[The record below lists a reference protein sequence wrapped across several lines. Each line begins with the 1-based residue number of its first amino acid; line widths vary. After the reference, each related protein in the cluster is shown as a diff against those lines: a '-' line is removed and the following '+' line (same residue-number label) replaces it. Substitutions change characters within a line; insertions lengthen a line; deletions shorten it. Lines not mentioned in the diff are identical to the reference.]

1 MTAPD
6 GGMRWRARLERR
18 LRSLALR
25 AGLDVRRSHPDRTM
39 SARRQRL
46 IEAASVD
53 LVLDVGA
60 NRGQWGGELRA
71 AGYAGRMVSLEP
83 LPGPFAALDAAAA
96 ADPAWECQR
105 LALGDA
111 SGTLAI
117 NVSGNVVSSSML
129 EINPRHVSGAPASAT
144 VGTEEVPIARLDD
157 QAESLLETASRAYL
171 KLDVQGYELHALRGA
186 EGVLDRV
193 VAVEA
198 ELSVVELYAGQP
210 LLPEVFEHLRER
222 GFECIGL
229 EPGFTH
235 RESGDMLQADG
246 LFARRQRTR

>member
-1 MTAPD
+1 MTAP
-6 GGMRWRARLERR
+6 GGGPRWRARLEQR
-18 LRSLALR
+18 LHNLALR
-25 AGLDVRRSHPDRTM
+25 AGLDVRRSHPERTM

-46 IEAASVD
+46 LEGAAVD

-60 NRGQWGGELRA
+60 TRGQWGAELRA

-83 LPGPFAALDAAAA
+83 LPGPFAALEAAAA
-96 ADPAWECQR
+96 ADPAWECRR

-129 EINPRHVSGAPASAT
+129 EMTPRHVSGAPASAT
-144 VGTEEVPIARLDD
+144 VGTEEVPVARLDD
-157 QAESLLETASRAYL
+157 RAESLLGTASRAYL

-186 EGVLDRV
+186 EGVLDRI

-235 RESGDMLQADG
+235 RETGEMLQADG
-246 LFARRQRTR
+246 LFARRR